1 MKRSHRTRPTAG
13 GAHASQ
19 GAAAQASLDKWGGLR
34 GFLAGRWYPPVV
46 LLLIA
51 VVVAIL
57 YGHTLPFPFVFDDC
71 VYLTDNPFAF
81 GDHRF
86 GFLTDPHG
94 YATAPSKMGL
104 DPDYALNIILR
115 PFAYFTFYLN
125 YLWGGLNPRGFRIVN
140 IIIHAANAWLLFLV
154 LRQFLYRSAKCASVR
169 ESTRVFIPLTAAL
182 LFVSHPM
189 QTESVTY
196 IIQRFTSMGALFC
209 LLALW
214 LHLRANGA
222 QTRAGR
228 VALRSAAVLAV
239 VLGMLSKESVFTAP
253 AMIVLV
259 DWAVMGSRFKTA
271 LRRALPLLA
280 CMVIVPGLVL
290 FTTWAENGGSISLGA
305 AVNVANRDN
314 LPRSHYEYLLTSLR
328 VVLAYLRLILVPAN
342 LNLDPKVD
350 WSTSLADW
358 RVLASAAGLIGII
371 AGAWMVFR
379 RRPRDLRAS
388 MLFAFTI
395 YYFASLITSSGLVP
409 LPDVMAEH
417 RSYKPS
423 IGAFVVLV
431 CMLDFV
437 RTRFLWNGLARFL
450 VPAAATLWVA
460 SLSMATLARNEVW
473 RSALSL
479 WSDTAAKSPDKWR
492 PWFNLGCAYGEI
504 GRLEDA
510 ERCFRK
516 VLELEP
522 RIMLAYSNLATI
534 LIRSQKN
541 QEALAVCR
549 NAEARGIST
558 PELEHTLGVSQCL
571 VGMIDEGVHT
581 LSHVLTRR
589 PAYRPTHI
597 VLAAAYAFLHREELA
612 LKHYR
617 IAASL
622 GPEDPALTKAIRD
635 IESQVHRDQASNT
648 SQ

>member
-1 MKRSHRTRPTAG
+1 MTPAPRDR
-13 GAHASQ
+13 
-19 GAAAQASLDKWGGLR
+19 WEGLR
-34 GFLAGRWYPPVV
+34 GFLASRWYPPAV
-46 LLLIA
+46 LLLISA
-51 VVVAIL
+51 VAAIL
-57 YGHTLPFPFVFDDC
+57 YAHTLPFPFVFDDC

-81 GDHRF
+81 GEHRF
-86 GFLTDPHG
+86 GFLTDPRG
-94 YATAPSKMGL
+94 YATAPSKMGM

-125 YLWGGLNPRGFRIVN
+125 YLWGGLNPQGFRMVN
-140 IIIHAANAWLLFLV
+140 IIIHAVNAWLLFLV
-154 LRQFLYRSAKCASVR
+154 LRQFLYRSGKRASVT

-182 LFVSHPM
+182 LFVAHPL

-214 LHLRANGA
+214 LHLHANGA
-222 QTRAGR
+222 LTRAGR
-228 VALRSAAVLAV
+228 LALRAASVFAV

-253 AMIVLV
+253 AMIVLI

-290 FTTWAENGGSISLGA
+290 FTTWAENGGNVSLGA
-305 AVNVANRDN
+305 AINVANRDN
-314 LPRSHYEYLLTSLR
+314 MPRSHYEYVLTSLR
-328 VVLAYLRLILVPAN
+328 MVLAYLRLILVPAN

-358 RVLASAAGLIGII
+358 RVLASAAGVIGII
-371 AGAWMVFR
+371 AGAGMVFR
-379 RRPRDLRAS
+379 RRSGDLRAS

-431 CMLDFV
+431 CLLDFI
-437 RTRFLWNGLARFL
+437 RARFFWNGLARIV

-460 SLSMATLARNEVW
+460 ALSNATLARNEVW
-473 RSALSL
+473 RSTLSL
-479 WSDTAAKSPDKWR
+479 WSDTVDKSPGKWR
-492 PWFNLGCAYGEI
+492 PWFNLGCAYGEVE
-504 GRLEDA
+504 RLEDA

-522 RIMLAYSNLATI
+522 GVMLAHSNLATI
-534 LIRSQKN
+534 LIREQKN
-541 QEALAVCR
+541 REALAVCR
-549 NAEARGIST
+549 DAVARGIST

-571 VGMIDEGVHT
+571 VGMVDEGVQT
-581 LSHVLTRR
+581 LSRVLTRR

-597 VLAAAYAFLHREELA
+597 VLAAAYAHLRRDELA
-612 LKHYR
+612 LEHYKK
-617 IAASL
+617 AASL

-635 IESQVHRDQASNT
+635 IEKRVPGNQASNA
-648 SQ
+648 SE